1 MTGLVDDTAYHSPD
15 WTALVRTI
23 RANPA
28 CNLSRL
34 VAADWLEER
43 GNAARA
49 GLIRSQ
55 CARPGKPV
63 VGRPGV
69 GLTAEVRGPAGPH
82 PYLVTITPEVP
93 EASLTLDRGF
103 VVAAELP
110 WERWEEAGD
119 WLLGREPVARVTL
132 TTRPHYTFAR
142 LPRCRRAEHRIVAG
156 MLAGRLASRWDHVD
170 AAVLS
175 ERWPDIPAAGWTI
188 QDGWARNPD
197 ANPLDDIR
205 AARDRIFREAIA
217 DRFR

>member
-1 MTGLVDDTAYHSPD
+1 MTGLVDDAAYDSPD

-28 CNLSRL
+28 CDLSRL

-49 GLIRSQ
+49 GLIRTQ

-63 VGRPGV
+63 VGRPGA
-69 GLTAEVRGPAGPH
+69 GLTATVRRPGESA
-82 PYLVTITPEVP
+82 LLDTITPSITP
-93 EASLTLDRGF
+93 AIPGASLTIDRGF

-110 WERWEEAGD
+110 WERWEEVGD
-119 WLLGREPVARVTL
+119 WLLRREPVARVTL
-132 TTRPHYTFAR
+132 TTRPRYTLAR
-142 LPRCRRAEHRIVAG
+142 LPRRRRVEHRIVAG
-156 MLAGRLASRWDHVD
+156 MLAGRPVSRWDYVD

-188 QDGWARNPD
+188 QDDRGDYTLIYENPS
-197 ANPLDDIR
+197 AHGQRPPR
-205 AARDRIFREAIA
+205 PEVQ
-217 DRFR
+217 